1 MRLLMEWFFQ
11 MKTSELIKRLTEIDV
26 TVPFD
31 ADIVTGDDWL
41 WQGVD
46 KVYHNPP
53 HTYIQFHSYD
63 ENLWGDDGE
72 NRRRA
77 SITELATRAH
87 MIEQVIEMI
96 EATPDHSKE
105 RIISELGGWA
115 AKMQS
120 MVDALKSQVDQ

>member
-1 MRLLMEWFFQ
+1 
-11 MKTSELIKRLTEIDV
+11 MKTSELIDKLNKIAK

-53 HTYIQFHSYD
+53 HTYIQFDSYE
-63 ENLWGDDGE
+63 ENEWGDDGE

-77 SITELATRAH
+77 SIVELATRAH

-96 EATPDHSKE
+96 EANPDDTRE
-105 RIISELGGWA
+105 RIISELGGLA

-120 MVDALKSQVDQ
+120 MVDALKSQVDR

>member
-1 MRLLMEWFFQ
+1 
-11 MKTSELIKRLTEIDV
+11 MKTSELIDKLNKIAK

-31 ADIVTGDDWL
+31 AEIVTGDDWL

-53 HTYIQFHSYD
+53 HTYIQFDSYEENEWGED
-63 ENLWGDDGE
+63 EE

-105 RIISELGGWA
+105 KIISELGGWA

-120 MVDALKSQVDQ
+120 MADALKKQ

>member
-1 MRLLMEWFFQ
+1 
-11 MKTSELIKRLTEIDV
+11 MKTSELIDKLNKIAK

-53 HTYIQFHSYD
+53 HTYIQFDSFEENEWSED
-63 ENLWGDDGE
+63 EE

-77 SITELATRAH
+77 SITALATRAH

-105 RIISELGGWA
+105 RIINELGGWA